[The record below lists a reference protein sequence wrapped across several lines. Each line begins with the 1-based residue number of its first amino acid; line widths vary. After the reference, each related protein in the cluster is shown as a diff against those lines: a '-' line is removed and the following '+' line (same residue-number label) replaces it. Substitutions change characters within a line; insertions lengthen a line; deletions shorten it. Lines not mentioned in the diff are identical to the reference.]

1 MQANSF
7 DLNNFYESSFNFLD
21 KHNDGN
27 YDEGDKIYTKQTIDL
42 RETNYK
48 YSEILSKLKDIERD
62 VGGLIHEITSQ
73 LEKSKKENGNNRE
86 YELAVEPNIDKR
98 LIKKDTP
105 LLASSYENLKEWEHS
120 EHTLNINDK
129 YFESRYNEIISGNDY
144 DIIKCSSEFEETYK
158 DIMKNNA
165 LLATVALLCLL
176 TGGFALPLILLLI
189 PKARH
194 SIKKLWKLRKL
205 SKKKLC
211 MLE

>member
-7 DLNNFYESSFNFLD
+7 NLNNFYESNLNFLD

-27 YDEGDKIYTKQTIDL
+27 YDGDKIYTKQIIDL

-48 YSEILSKLKDIERD
+48 YSDILSKLKDIEHD
-62 VGGLIHEITSQ
+62 VEGLIHEITSQ
-73 LEKSKKENGNNRE
+73 LEKLKKENGNNRE
-86 YELAVEPNIDKR
+86 YELTVEPNIDKR
-98 LIKKDTP
+98 PIKKDTP

-120 EHTLNINDK
+120 ENTLNINGK
-129 YFESRYNEIISGNDY
+129 HFESKYNEIISGNDY
-144 DIIKCSSEFEETYK
+144 DIIKCNSEFEETYK

-165 LLATVALLCLL
+165 LLTTVALLCLL

-189 PKARH
+189 PKARYI
-194 SIKKLWKLRKL
+194 IKKLWKLRKL
-205 SKKKLC
+205 SKKKLR